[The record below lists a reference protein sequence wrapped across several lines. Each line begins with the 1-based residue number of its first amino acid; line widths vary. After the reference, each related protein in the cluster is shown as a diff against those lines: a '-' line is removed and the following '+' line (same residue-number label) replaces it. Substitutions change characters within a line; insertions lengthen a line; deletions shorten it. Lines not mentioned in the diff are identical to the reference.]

1 MANISSQSFSTL
13 VTNMVTAAQAKSTKP
28 LKFSPGS
35 VFLAAFEAVA
45 GMGLW
50 LQAQVAYVLTIT
62 RAVTSNGPDL
72 DSFVN
77 DFGLSRLGAIAS
89 VGILTFSRFSTVGSA
104 VVLPNAP
111 EQSADGTQNFFVT
124 VDTTNPAWNPAAGGY
139 LMTPGTGSV
148 NVPGVAVTPGAGGNV
163 LANTI
168 TVITQPMPGVDTVT
182 NAAAFTNGLDA
193 ESDSALR
200 ARFVLFINS
209 LSKAIKAAIQ
219 FAVASVQ
226 QGIFLTLTENFAYN
240 GSYQPGYFY
249 AVIDDGSGA
258 PPDSL
263 VTRVGQAIEAVRGF
277 TIQYG
282 VFKTIVLTAN
292 VNMQIDAATG
302 YDPNAV
308 AANVSLALTTFING
322 LGLGNSLPY
331 TQLAAIAYGIPGV
344 VNVMNVTLNS
354 SLSDLEADQRH
365 TILAGTITVSGT

>member
-1 MANISSQSFSTL
+1 MANIQSQSFTTL
-13 VTNMVTAAQAKSTKP
+13 VTNMVTAIQANATIA
-28 LKFSPGS
+28 LNLTVGS
-35 VFLAAFEAVA
+35 VLRAIVEAVA

-50 LQAQVAYVLTIT
+50 LQAQIAYVLTIT
-62 RAVTSNGPDL
+62 RAATSNGPDL
-72 DSFVN
+72 DSYFN
-77 DFGLSRLGAIAS
+77 DFGLPRIGAVSA
-89 VGILTFSRFSTVGSA
+89 VGSLTFSRFSTVGSA

-139 LMTPGTGSV
+139 LMSPGYGSV
-148 NVPGVAVTPGAGGNV
+148 TVPAVAVTPGAAGNV

-168 TVITQPMPGVDTVT
+168 TVITQPISGVDTVA
-182 NAAAFTNGLDA
+182 NASAFTNGLDA
-193 ESDSALR
+193 ESDAAYR

-209 LSKAIKAAIQ
+209 LSKAILTAIQ
-219 FAVASVQ
+219 FAIATVQ
-226 QGIFLTLTENFAYN
+226 QGIFRTLTENFAYN
-240 GSYQPGYFY
+240 GTYQPGYFY

-263 VTRVGQAIEAVRGF
+263 VNAVGTAIEGVRGF

-292 VNMQIDAATG
+292 VNMQVDVAPG
-302 YDPNAV
+302 YTANNV
-308 AANVSLALTTFING
+308 AANVSLALTNFING

-331 TQLAAIAYGIPGV
+331 TQLAAIAYGVLGV

-354 SLSDLEADQRH
+354 TLSDLDADNQH
-365 TILAGTITVSGT
+365 TIRSGTITVSGM

>member
-1 MANISSQSFSTL
+1 MANINSQSFTTL
-13 VTNMVTAAQAKSTKP
+13 VTNMVTAIQANATIA
-28 LKFSPGS
+28 LNLTVGS
-35 VFLAAFEAVA
+35 VLRAIVEAVA

-50 LQAQVAYVLTIT
+50 LQAQIAYVLTIT
-62 RAVTSNGPDL
+62 RAATSNGPDL
-72 DSFVN
+72 DSFCG
-77 DFGLSRLGAIAS
+77 DFGLPRIGAVAA

-124 VDTTNPAWNPAAGGY
+124 IDSTNSAWNPAAGGY
-139 LMTPGTGSV
+139 LMIPGTASV
-148 NVPGVAVTPGAGGNV
+148 NVPAVAVAPGAGGNV

-168 TVITQPMPGVDTVT
+168 TVITQPIPGVDTVT
-182 NAAAFTNGLDA
+182 NSAAFTNGLDA
-193 ESDSALR
+193 ELDPAYR

-226 QGIFLTLTENFAYN
+226 QGIFMTLAENFAYN

-308 AANVSLALTTFING
+308 AANVSLALTNFING

-344 VNVMNVTLNS
+344 VNVLNVTLNS
-354 SLSDLEADQRH
+354 SLSDLDANNQH
-365 TILAGTITVSGT
+365 TIRVGTVTVSGT